1 MTYENREAEEDTG
14 AIQTFKVKDD
24 NPDIDVEN
32 PDVVNARE
40 MENDYQAAE
49 IIAIETA
56 WMNATNEY
64 AKTQKEQKN
73 YPRIDLMVDKNCL
86 ISYTGHMV
94 DFPAEEF
101 QMMVDKVIMARLD
114 LENIINERARDA
126 PHPVYEQSGYQ

>member
-32 PDVVNARE
+32 PDVLNMRE

-86 ISYTGHMV
+86 ISYTGHMA
-94 DFPAEEF
+94 DFPAEDF
-101 QMMVDKVIMARLD
+101 QMMIDKVIMARIDLD
-114 LENIINERARDA
+114 RLWNERIIKGPREV
-126 PHPVYEQSGYQ
+126 PGITGYQ